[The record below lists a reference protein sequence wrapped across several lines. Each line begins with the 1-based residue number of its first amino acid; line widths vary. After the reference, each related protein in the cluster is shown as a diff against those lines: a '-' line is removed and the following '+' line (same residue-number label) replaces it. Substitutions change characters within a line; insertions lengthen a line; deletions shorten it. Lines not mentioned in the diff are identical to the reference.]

1 MIDRVTASISDA
13 AFCQI
18 TLIHVESTYV
28 ASKRIIISWK
38 PIRSTVCCYGV
49 WVVLSRLCITHILF
63 GRTDRRLCHN

>member
-49 WVVLSRLCITHILF
+49 WV
-63 GRTDRRLCHN
+63 